1 MTAAGDGAGEAV
13 EVAAAVHRWRFT
25 VDPSA
30 VDHNGHVNNVVYLG
44 WVQEVATR
52 HAEAAGCTR
61 ATRAAGATWVVR
73 EHRLRYLRSA
83 FAGDGL
89 EVRTWVATM
98 ARFNSLRRTEIVRLP
113 DGVVLAW
120 AATDWAFLDRETGRP
135 RRIPPEVA
143 AAFVLLPDAPGAT
156 RAPRAL

>member
-1 MTAAGDGAGEAV
+1 MTPGEVEPTGLAGAV
-13 EVAAAVHRWRFT
+13 YRWRF
-25 VDPSA
+25 VVPQSA

-44 WVQEVATR
+44 WVQEVATG

-83 FAGDGL
+83 FAGDAL

-98 ARFNSLRRTEIVRLP
+98 ARFNSVRRTEIARDA
-113 DGVVLAW
+113 DGALLAW

-143 AAFVLLPDAPGAT
+143 AAFVLLPDAPGAV
-156 RAPRAL
+156 RAARAL